1 MTSRLITFLFDCILF
16 LMYVYVRYIIIKV
29 ALWYRNKPSVYNPF
43 SEDKQDTQL
52 VFSED
57 IL

>member
-1 MTSRLITFLFDCILF
+1 
-16 LMYVYVRYIIIKV
+16 MYVYVSYIIITV
-29 ALWYRNKPSVYNPF
+29 TLWYRNKPLVYNPF